1 LWWFAAVIVWVWF
14 GVGRCVGSGSVL
26 TKVVG
31 GVFPDLVVD
40 CGGFSLGGGGVLERR
55 NLVCCR
61 C

>member
-1 LWWFAAVIVWVWF
+1 VWF

-26 TKVVG
+26 TKVVS

-40 CGGFSLGGGGVLERR
+40 CGGFSLGGGVLERR

>member
-1 LWWFAAVIVWVWF
+1 VWF

-40 CGGFSLGGGGVLERR
+40 CGGFSLGGGVLERR
-55 NLVCCR
+55 NLVCC
-61 C
+61 CC